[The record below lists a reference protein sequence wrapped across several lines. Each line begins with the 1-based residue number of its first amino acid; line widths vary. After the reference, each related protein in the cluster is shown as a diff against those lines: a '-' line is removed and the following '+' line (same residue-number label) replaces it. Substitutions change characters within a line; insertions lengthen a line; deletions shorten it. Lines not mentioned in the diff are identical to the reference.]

1 MGQKKKINFVD
12 QYYLPK
18 SVYFGFEIRLIF
30 AVGCK
35 QSEVFDVILTVHR
48 R

>member
-18 SVYFGFEIRLIF
+18 SVYFGFEIRL
-30 AVGCK
+30 
-35 QSEVFDVILTVHR
+35 SSL
-48 R
+48 